1 MIEEKVEATKVKQ
14 EVEYEDKRRAK
25 QKLQFIESKLCT
37 RQVNLE
43 KNVEPVTVMTIQL
56 RELAEDIGTC
66 EVEREEVR
74 KHYDEEMNKQDNVIS
89 KLKFQVQVLDRR
101 IGERQK
107 EHDQMQAQNETR
119 EDRFILQGLI
129 DSAPQLRYCQS

>member
-101 IGERQK
+101 IGERLK
-107 EHDQMQAQNETR
+107 EHDCR
-119 EDRFILQGLI
+119 
-129 DSAPQLRYCQS
+129 C